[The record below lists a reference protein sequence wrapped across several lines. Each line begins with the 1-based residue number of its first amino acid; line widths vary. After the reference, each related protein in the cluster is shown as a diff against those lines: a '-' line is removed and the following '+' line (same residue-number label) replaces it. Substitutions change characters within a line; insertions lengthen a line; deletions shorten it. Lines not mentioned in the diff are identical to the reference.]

1 MFQILVESRRV
12 SSRRLLAFS
21 PFIINTVHVVMLH
34 LIQAS
39 LVNFFK

>member
-21 PFIINTVHVVMLH
+21 PSIINTVHVVIVNS
-34 LIQAS
+34 IQAS
-39 LVNFFK
+39 LVNFLK